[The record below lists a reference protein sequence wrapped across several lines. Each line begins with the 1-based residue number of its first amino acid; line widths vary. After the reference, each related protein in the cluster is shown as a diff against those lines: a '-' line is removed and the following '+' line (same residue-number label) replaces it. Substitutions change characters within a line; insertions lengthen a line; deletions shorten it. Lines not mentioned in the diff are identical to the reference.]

1 MYHPQGGRIMDKLGS
16 TLVAAALLCL
26 PFAVQAEGLQ
36 VVDAKLGKGVQD
48 RQITEE
54 ATTFAVNDKVYLWL
68 KIAGGPADGVKVN
81 WKVGDKVEPY
91 TLKIGGNS
99 WRTYASKTAYKPG
112 EWSVTVTDAQDQVL
126 KEMKFTVE

>member
-1 MYHPQGGRIMDKLGS
+1 MDKLGS

-54 ATTFAVNDKVYLWL
+54 ATTFAVNDKV
-68 KIAGGPADGVKVN
+68 
-81 WKVGDKVEPY
+81 
-91 TLKIGGNS
+91 
-99 WRTYASKTAYKPG
+99 
-112 EWSVTVTDAQDQVL
+112 
-126 KEMKFTVE
+126 

>member
-1 MYHPQGGRIMDKLGS
+1 MHRLGS
-16 TLVAAALLCL
+16 TLVAAALLSL
-26 PFAVQAEGLQ
+26 PFALQAEGLQ

-48 RQITEE
+48 HQITEE

-81 WKVGDKVEPY
+81 WKLGDKVEPY
-91 TLKIGGNS
+91 TLKVGGNP

-112 EWSVTVTDAQDQVL
+112 EWSVTVTDAKDQVL
-126 KEMKFTVE
+126 KEMKFTVQ

>member
-1 MYHPQGGRIMDKLGS
+1 MDKLGS

-54 ATTFAVNDKVYLWL
+54 ASSFAVNDKVYLWL
-68 KIAGGPADGVKVN
+68 KLAGGPADGVKVN
-81 WKVGDKVEPY
+81 WKHGDKVEPY
-91 TLKIGGNS
+91 TLKVGGNP
-99 WRTYASKTAYKPG
+99 WRTFASKTAYKAG
-112 EWSVTVTDAQDQVL
+112 EWTVTVTDAKDQVL
-126 KEMKFTVE
+126 KEMKFKVQ